1 MSVTKLH
8 RGKIR
13 MDYPELHTTRLIGA
27 GWTWDCSCG
36 DKGSWHNQRAEA
48 LAAAAHHK
56 MFAHGER

>member
-1 MSVTKLH
+1 
-8 RGKIR
+8 